1 MKKNNTIVTTENDN
15 NITATT
21 TKVEDKKYTLYVM
34 FHTKSAAMIENT
46 IKDNNI
52 PYSIKTDSYVT
63 IVNIG
68 EDDAEKYKELFRKCS
83 VSSSDGTKTYRVRFG
98 MWKYKATTTKT
109 AEHNSKKH
117 TTNTPETAAKAK
129 AERKAKKALVRHQKS
144 EYSANRNELKKD
156 AEAAA
161 KEGRVPVVG
170 RNAKK
175 LIFRASKHKFK
186 STARVCPGTK
196 ENNLQKKLRKRAEK
210 ACRYI
215 VKQEKKESVRV
226 AGNAHKTTNKKATQL
241 ELPLAA

>member
-63 IVNIG
+63 IVNIS

-109 AEHNSKKH
+109 AEHKTKKH

-129 AERKAKKALVRHQKS
+129 AEGSAFYGSWLESINDYKKK
-144 EYSANRNELKKD
+144 
-156 AEAAA
+156 
-161 KEGRVPVVG
+161 
-170 RNAKK
+170 
-175 LIFRASKHKFK
+175 I
-186 STARVCPGTK
+186 
-196 ENNLQKKLRKRAEK
+196 
-210 ACRYI
+210 
-215 VKQEKKESVRV
+215 ESVKRFERQLTDNGYLV
-226 AGNAHKTTNKKATQL
+226 MKFFFQISQKEQKRRRSSSKGGSCSSSRTQCKEVNLPSIKAQV
-241 ELPLAA
+241 